1 MSPYLNIISLQGPL
15 SGRQDMRG
23 DGGEVGGGADPQRS
37 LLRPQGSLQR
47 AWQHWRSLAQVESQ
61 FNLRLQIF
69 LDCLILLSLL
79 SLVLLPETVSS
90 LTEYGFTMPP
100 GIHRCTT
107 KVEIETLR
115 VDNLWKLDC

>member
-1 MSPYLNIISLQGPL
+1 MC
-15 SGRQDMRG
+15 G

-47 AWQHWRSLAQVESQ
+47 PWQHRRSLAQVETQ
-61 FNLRLQIF
+61 LELQIKSN
-69 LDCLILLSLL
+69 LTLIGAMIPIVSSLLLSLL

-107 KVEIETLR
+107 KVGIEY
-115 VDNLWKLDC
+115 VIDKNLGKLFMKH